1 VIKNFLIFLGLVGI
15 SACIPPPAGYR
26 WYYVRRGDTLY
37 SISRKYKVNVFT
49 IISENSIK
57 NPSLIYPGTR
67 LKIPVKNKKT
77 FAKTKKT
84 QKKSFKTLPK
94 NVKFIWPVKGE
105 IVRKFGKDHMKR
117 YIGVVLKTDE
127 KAIKASAAGKV
138 SFLGAVGEYGNTIIL
153 KHPSGYHTVYGF
165 VKDFFVKN
173 GDMVDQGQK
182 IASVSPNGRV
192 YFEIRHKTK
201 PYNPVLFCD

>member
-1 VIKNFLIFLGLVGI
+1 MIKNFLILFLGLAGI

-37 SISRKYKVNVFT
+37 SISRKYRVNVFT
-49 IISENSIK
+49 LISENNIK

-67 LKIPVKNKKT
+67 LKIPVKKKHL
-77 FAKTKKT
+77 KKHVN
-84 QKKSFKTLPK
+84 QKKSGKKLPK
-94 NVKFIWPVKGE
+94 NVKFIWPVKGK

-127 KAIKASAAGKV
+127 KVIKASATGKV
-138 SFLGAVGEYGNTIIL
+138 SFLGPVGEYGNTIIL

-173 GDMVDQGQK
+173 GEMVVQGQK
-182 IASVSPNGRV
+182 IASVASDGRV